1 MHCMKSH
8 AHCRSDTEQSKKIP
22 ARLIEINFT
31 NQTPTLR
38 IIETKGQ
45 LPEKRDY
52 MTLSYCWGNAQFP
65 TLQTKDEQQLKNGF
79 TFETLPKVFQDA
91 IHIAGWFQIN
101 YLWIDS
107 LCILQ
112 DSHNDWIS
120 ESCKMRDI
128 YRGSFLT
135 IAATGA
141 TDPYKGCFRD
151 RNPSLVEPIKFSI
164 SKETLEYRT
173 IFDRKEMERGIYES
187 PLSKRAWALQE
198 RLLSPRVLHFGENQ
212 MIWDCNEMSACENC
226 PGGAQPLVRPF
237 LSSTDECQFMTEHK
251 DFLQNVWSPIVESYS
266 KGGLTKF
273 SDKCFALSGIADEAQ
288 SRFGGTYIAGL
299 WRENFEVQLLW
310 YTHHSRNHVTTAASY
325 KRPTTY
331 VAPSWSWLSVDGP
344 ISLELR
350 EISHIFLEVIN
361 IEIELSNSNN
371 PFGTIESGRIQAR
384 GWLSAV
390 TWKHEEAQTHKG
402 KLHSICGHLCNTDD
416 FIIMDLAV
424 ETEKVFCLPV
434 VTDAGG
440 NQGGNEG
447 LIYGLVLAQTDDKV
461 QEYRRIGIF
470 RLNKYGIG
478 RKEGGRRL
486 FKRKRGDGQWRTR
499 PKTTFTIV

>member
-8 AHCRSDTEQSKKIP
+8 AHCRSDTERSKKIP
-22 ARLIEINFT
+22 ARLIEINIT
-31 NQTPTLR
+31 NQIPSLR
-38 IIETKGQ
+38 IIETSGQ
-45 LPEKRDY
+45 LPEKREY
-52 MTLSYCWGNAQFP
+52 MTLSYCWGNSQFL
-65 TLQTKDEQQLKNGF
+65 TLQTKDEQQLKNGL

-91 IHIAGWFQIN
+91 IHIAGRFQIK

-151 RNPSLVEPIKFSI
+151 RNPSLVEPIKFCV
-164 SKETLEYRT
+164 SKKTLEYRT
-173 IFDRKEMERGIYES
+173 IFDRNEMERAIYDS

-212 MIWDCNEMSACENC
+212 MIWDCNEMSACEAC
-226 PGGAQPLVRPF
+226 PGGVQPIVRPF
-237 LSSTDECQFMTEHK
+237 LSSVDECQLTTEHK

-266 KGGLTKF
+266 MGGLTKF

-288 SRFGGTYIAGL
+288 SLFGGTYIAGL
-299 WRENFEVQLLW
+299 WRENFEAQLLW
-310 YTHHSRNHVTTAASY
+310 YIHPSRNNVTAAASY

-350 EISHIFLEVIN
+350 EIPHIFLEVIN
-361 IEIELSNSNN
+361 IETAPSNNN
-371 PFGTIESGRIQAR
+371 PFGTIKSGRIQAR

-390 TWKHEEAQTHKG
+390 TWKQEEAQTHEG
-402 KLHSICGHLCNTDD
+402 KLRSICGHLCKKTGLVA
-416 FIIMDLAV
+416 MDTAV
-424 ETEKVFCLPV
+424 DTEKVFCLPV
-434 VTDAGG
+434 GSDKGG
-440 NQGGNEG
+440 NEGGNEG
-447 LIYGLVLAQTDDKV
+447 LVYGLVLAQTGDKDH
-461 QEYRRIGIF
+461 EYRRLGIF

-478 RKEGGRRL
+478 REESGRRL
-486 FKRKRGDGQWRTR
+486 FKWKRRDGKWKTR